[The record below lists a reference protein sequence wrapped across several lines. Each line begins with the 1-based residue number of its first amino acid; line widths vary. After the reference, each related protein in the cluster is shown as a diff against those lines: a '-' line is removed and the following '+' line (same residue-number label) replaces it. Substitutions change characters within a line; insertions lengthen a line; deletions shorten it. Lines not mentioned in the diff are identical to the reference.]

1 VEEPFELAI
10 AGGVLRGHR
19 RRGEPP
25 ALLLHGGPA
34 LADYTA
40 GCADLLDGHFGT
52 IRYTQRGTPPSGG
65 EPPFTI
71 ESHMADAIAV
81 LDSLEIGRAWAIGH
95 SWGGHLALHLA
106 VAHPDRLLGVLCI
119 GPLGAYADVQGEQQR
134 NLTRGLTD
142 EQKDRIERA
151 GQRRRDGIVTE
162 AELVDR
168 FALMWPQFFVKS
180 GSALPAPARIGVQCS
195 IDSNRSIAEHFERRT
210 LVLGLAAVDLAVLF
224 VHGEGDALPPRSSL
238 ETAAL
243 IPGAVVVTIPDCG
256 HFPWVEQPA
265 AFRAAV
271 ERLLAA

>member
-1 VEEPFELAI
+1 MEEPFELAI

-40 GCADLLDGHFGT
+40 GCADLLDGLFGT

-81 LDSLEIGRAWAIGH
+81 LDFLEIERAWAIGH

-119 GPLGAYADVQGEQQR
+119 GPLARTPTSRVSS
-134 NLTRGLTD
+134 
-142 EQKDRIERA
+142 
-151 GQRRRDGIVTE
+151 
-162 AELVDR
+162 
-168 FALMWPQFFVKS
+168 S
-180 GSALPAPARIGVQCS
+180 G
-195 IDSNRSIAEHFERRT
+195 T
-210 LVLGLAAVDLAVLF
+210 
-224 VHGEGDALPPRSSL
+224 
-238 ETAAL
+238 
-243 IPGAVVVTIPDCG
+243 
-256 HFPWVEQPA
+256 
-265 AFRAAV
+265 
-271 ERLLAA
+271 